1 MARQKGQ
8 KGGHTTLLQRQFM
21 VEWLKKTANFSVIV
35 GKANDDHSAGFG
47 GARTKIS
54 GFGQMAEE
62 RLDSQTGFGLTESQL
77 KAGLALEEAVEKACP
92 FYIEGL
98 FGGRQNISPFSI
110 MDNPSANSD
119 GSTQEGLYGSAE
131 AGEPS
136 LSFNLAQ
143 SAPSYDASSPSSYTT
158 LVNEEEEHRGEHG
171 SDRDEDF
178 DISNLP
184 STSTASDGHELID
197 TAEQQTDGTTSEL
210 PTQYS
215 QASVSPTTTAPTPAH
230 SSSVDTPQR
239 TGAATGSAKANQA
252 RKRDFATTF
261 REFSEKRLH
270 AESSWRREELE
281 EARASRLAAEARAI
295 REQEERRD
303 ERQLRFRE
311 AQSAVR
317 KELLLQLLQRGKT
330 EDEALSL
337 VDQIAPL

>member
-21 VEWLKKTANFSVIV
+21 VEWLKKPANFNVIV

-54 GFGQMAEE
+54 GFGQMAEYVFTSCLMTFADAGSPIPAKYTERWDAYTCQSRWTSYFKVFRKIRE

-77 KAGLALEEAVEKACP
+77 EAGLALEEAVEKACP
-92 FYIEGL
+92 FYYDIEGL
-98 FGGRQNISPFSI
+98 FGGRQNISPFST

-119 GSTQEGLYGSAE
+119 GSTQGGLYGSAE

-171 SDRDEDF
+171 GDRDEDF

-184 STSTASDGHELID
+184 SKHG
-197 TAEQQTDGTTSEL
+197 
-210 PTQYS
+210 
-215 QASVSPTTTAPTPAH
+215 
-230 SSSVDTPQR
+230 QR
-239 TGAATGSAKANQA
+239 
-252 RKRDFATTF
+252 
-261 REFSEKRLH
+261 
-270 AESSWRREELE
+270 W
-281 EARASRLAAEARAI
+281 
-295 REQEERRD
+295 
-303 ERQLRFRE
+303 
-311 AQSAVR
+311 
-317 KELLLQLLQRGKT
+317 
-330 EDEALSL
+330 
-337 VDQIAPL
+337 P